1 MNKSRQESKSF
12 EGLMPGPEQMASSFS
27 LHLFIEPKTEM
38 DSYVHL
44 NLDKSKATNNYMKS
58 DTIHYIQ
65 YNCNCI
71 AENKSITNSNIIG
84 KKKCPKI
91 RINATKHACIL

>member
-1 MNKSRQESKSF
+1 
-12 EGLMPGPEQMASSFS
+12 MPGPEQMASSFS

-44 NLDKSKATNNYMKS
+44 NLVQSKTTNNDMKS
-58 DTIHYIQ
+58 DTIHVLQ
-65 YNCNCI
+65 YRCI

-84 KKKCPKI
+84 KKKCKTMG
-91 RINATKHACIL
+91 INATKHACIL